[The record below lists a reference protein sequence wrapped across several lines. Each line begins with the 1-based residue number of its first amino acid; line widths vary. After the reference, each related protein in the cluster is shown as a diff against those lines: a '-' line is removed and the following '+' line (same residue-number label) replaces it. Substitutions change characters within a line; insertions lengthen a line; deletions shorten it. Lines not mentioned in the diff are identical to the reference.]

1 MDVANFESEDDKD
14 EAVFFVQKA
23 SEAIAAWKAHQLRSI
38 NQDRARLEVLEFL
51 DPSCVLIVQDFAM
64 KFIPAQ
70 YREAQSHFFGKRGI
84 SWHVSVCLRK
94 VSGKLESQ
102 TFIHIIQSG
111 LQDSTAVVLIMDHVL
126 RLLKKQHPEI
136 VSSFFRQDNAGCY
149 HSAEIIL
156 SVDILS
162 KRSGIQIN
170 HVDFSDPQGGKGSC
184 DRKAAQIKAHVKSFV
199 NEGGSVTNVGELKQA
214 IESRGGVP
222 GLRVTV
228 MDVQK
233 SAKSYKLD
241 GISKLNNFNF
251 TSDGF
256 TAFRAYDLGPGKFF
270 PWSSFESGI
279 HC

>member
-1 MDVANFESEDDKD
+1 MTR
-14 EAVFFVQKA
+14 KA
-23 SEAIAAWKAHQLRSI
+23 E
-38 NQDRARLEVLEFL
+38 RAR
-51 DPSCVLIVQDFAM
+51 
-64 KFIPAQ
+64 
-70 YREAQSHFFGKRGI
+70 
-84 SWHVSVCLRK
+84 
-94 VSGKLESQ
+94 
-102 TFIHIIQSG
+102 
-111 LQDSTAVVLIMDHVL
+111 
-126 RLLKKQHPEI
+126 
-136 VSSFFRQDNAGCY
+136 
-149 HSAEIIL
+149 
-156 SVDILS
+156 
-162 KRSGIQIN
+162 
-170 HVDFSDPQGGKGSC
+170 

-199 NEGGSVTNVGELKQA
+199 SEGGSVTNVGELKQA

-251 TSDGF
+251 ISDGF

>member
-14 EAVFFVQKA
+14 EAVFLVQKA

-102 TFIHIIQSG
+102 TFIHITQSG

-136 VSSFFRQDNAGCY
+136 VSSLFRQDNAGCY

-256 TAFRAYDLGPGKFF
+256 TAFRAYDLGPGEFF

>member
-14 EAVFFVQKA
+14 EAVFLVQKA
-23 SEAIAAWKAHQLRSI
+23 SEAIVAWKGNQLRSI

>member
-1 MDVANFESEDDKD
+1 VDVANFESEDDKD
-14 EAVFFVQKA
+14 EAVFLVQKA

-102 TFIHIIQSG
+102 TFIHIFQSG

-214 IESRGGVP
+214 IGSRGASQVSVS
-222 GLRVTV
+222 LLWMCKRAQKATSWTVSVNSTTLISLV
-228 MDVQK
+228 MDLQLSV
-233 SAKSYKLD
+233 LM
-241 GISKLNNFNF
+241 I
-251 TSDGF
+251 
-256 TAFRAYDLGPGKFF
+256 
-270 PWSSFESGI
+270 
-279 HC
+279 

>member
-1 MDVANFESEDDKD
+1 MDVANFEREDDKD
-14 EAVFFVQKA
+14 EAVFLVQKA

-51 DPSCVLIVQDFAM
+51 DLSCVLTVQDFAM

-70 YREAQSHFFGKRGI
+70 YCEAKSHFFGKRRI

-136 VSSFFRQDNAGCY
+136 VSSFFRQDDTGCY

-162 KRSGIQIN
+162 KRSSIQIN
-170 HVDFSDPQGGKGSC
+170 HVDFSDLQGRKGSC

-222 GLRVTV
+222 ALRVTV

-241 GISKLNNFNF
+241 GISKSTTLI
-251 TSDGF
+251 SLVM
-256 TAFRAYDLGPGKFF
+256 DLQL
-270 PWSSFESGI
+270 SVLMI
-279 HC
+279 

>member
-14 EAVFFVQKA
+14 EAVFLVQKA

-51 DPSCVLIVQDFAM
+51 DPSCVLIVQDFAI

-84 SWHVSVCLRK
+84 SWHVSVCLRN

>member
-14 EAVFFVQKA
+14 EAVFLVQKA
-23 SEAIAAWKAHQLRSI
+23 SEAIAAWKAHQLRSV

>member
-1 MDVANFESEDDKD
+1 MDVANFEREDDKD
-14 EAVFFVQKA
+14 EAVFLVQKA
-23 SEAIAAWKAHQLRSI
+23 SEAIAAWKAHQLRNI

-51 DPSCVLIVQDFAM
+51 DSSCVLTVQDFAM

-70 YREAQSHFFGKRGI
+70 YCEAQSHFFGKHGI

-102 TFIHIIQSG
+102 TFILIIQSG

-126 RLLKKQHPEI
+126 RLLKKQHPAI

-149 HSAEIIL
+149 HSAEITL

-170 HVDFSDPQGGKGSC
+170 HVDLSDPQGGKGSC
-184 DRKAAQIKAHVKSFV
+184 DRKAAQIKPHVKSFV

-214 IESRGGVP
+214 IESRRGVP
-222 GLRVTV
+222 ALRVTV

-233 SAKSYKLD
+233 AQKATSWTVSVNSTTL
-241 GISKLNNFNF
+241 ISLVM
-251 TSDGF
+251 
-256 TAFRAYDLGPGKFF
+256 DLQL
-270 PWSSFESGI
+270 SVLMI
-279 HC
+279 

>member
-1 MDVANFESEDDKD
+1 MDVANFELEDDKD
-14 EAVFFVQKA
+14 ETVFLVQKA

-38 NQDRARLEVLEFL
+38 NQDRAWLEVLKFL
-51 DPSCVLIVQDFAM
+51 DPSCVLIVLDFAM

-94 VSGKLESQ
+94 VSGNLESQ